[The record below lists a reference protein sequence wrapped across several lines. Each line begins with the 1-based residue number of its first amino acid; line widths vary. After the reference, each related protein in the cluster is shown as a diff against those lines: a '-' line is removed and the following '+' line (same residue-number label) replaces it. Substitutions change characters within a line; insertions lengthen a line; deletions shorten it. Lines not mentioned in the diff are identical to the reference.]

1 MFFVTVTC
9 FVPSIINDR
18 EMGRSRGFG
27 FVTFKDEK
35 SMKDAIDEM
44 NGKELDGR
52 TITVNESQS
61 RGKEAAVEE
70 AVVEVDTVAVEVAIV
85 DHWINMGLHGT
96 KYGQSMTIYLHKF
109 LKSSLVDLHLKPSE
123 EDLKQWS
130 DRNINGKPFRF
141 LFAYHTYLAVSD
153 IRCWLF
159 LTSLTRKAQFQEA
172 ELEKQP
178 SSSKRCLQS
187 LAKKRPD
194 VRQQKK
200 VIISLTA

>member
-70 AVVEVDTVAVEVAIV
+70 AVVEVDTVAVEIV

-130 DRNINGKPFRF
+130 YRNINGKPFRF

-153 IRCWLF
+153 IR
-159 LTSLTRKAQFQEA
+159 
-172 ELEKQP
+172 
-178 SSSKRCLQS
+178 
-187 LAKKRPD
+187 
-194 VRQQKK
+194 VRN
-200 VIISLTA
+200 I